1 MAIERQH
8 PVAGQ
13 AANSRAE
20 PDALLPAQPPGGS
33 IPDAPCT
40 LESLAQTVSCL
51 RKPADIQAYLQDAS
65 GLAAAGLP
73 AMVLRP
79 DSVEQVVQI
88 VRACHQE
95 GRRLTIQGGRSGL
108 AGGAVPDEGDVVLA
122 LERLDRVEEFDTVGG
137 TITVQAGMILENLC
151 ALVEARGWYF
161 PLDLGARGSC
171 QIGGNVATNA
181 GGNRVLRYGTTRE
194 LVLGLEVVLADGTLM
209 TMLNK
214 GLKNN
219 TGLDLK
225 HLFIGTE
232 GTLGVI
238 TRVVLRLFPRP
249 ERRYSALAAVSGLDQ
264 VARLLQLA
272 RARLPE
278 LSSFE
283 VMWRN
288 YLAAAGQVLQK
299 TPPFESRYPI
309 CVLLETEG
317 RDTPEAA
324 AALEGFLGEL
334 LESGEVLD
342 AIIPHSQEQ
351 AAMLW
356 KFRDAI
362 GEILRTMQPY
372 VAFDIGIPLQKMDAF
387 IEVACAG
394 LARLEPNARNLL
406 FGHLGD
412 GNLHLSTGPHA
423 PENLLAVEEL
433 VYREVERVGG
443 SISAEHGIGRI
454 KKPFLKHSRG
464 AAERALMQQ
473 VKRAL
478 DGDSGL
484 NRHRVIDA

>member
-1 MAIERQH
+1 MADDRQH
-8 PVAGQ
+8 PVAGETM
-13 AANSRAE
+13 NKRVE
-20 PDALLPAQPPGGS
+20 PDAPSVGMQPDRPVPG
-33 IPDAPCT
+33 IPYT
-40 LESLAQTVSCL
+40 LESLAQTISCL
-51 RKPADIQAYLQDAS
+51 RRPEEVQSYLQDAS
-65 GLAAAGLP
+65 GLAAEGPP

-79 DSVEQVVQI
+79 DSVEQVAQI

-122 LERLDRVEEFDTVGG
+122 LERLDKVEEFDTAGG

-151 ALVEARGWYF
+151 ALVEEQGWYF

-194 LVLGLEVVLADGTLM
+194 LVMGLEVVLADGTVM

-238 TRVVLRLFPRP
+238 TRVVLRLFPKP

-264 VARLLQLA
+264 VARLLKLA

-288 YLAAAGQVLQK
+288 YLVAAGQVLQK
-299 TPPFESRYPI
+299 TPPFEARHPI
-309 CVLLETEG
+309 CVLIETEG

-324 AALEGFLGEL
+324 SALEEFLGEL
-334 LESGEVLD
+334 LESGDVLD

-351 AAMLW
+351 AALLW
-356 KFRDAI
+356 KFRDSI
-362 GEILRTMQPY
+362 GEILRTIQPR
-372 VAFDIGIPLQKMDAF
+372 VAFDIGIPLQQMEAF
-387 IEVACAG
+387 IEVVCAG
-394 LARLEPNARNLL
+394 LSRMSPKAHNLL

-423 PENLLAVEEL
+423 PEDLMAVEEL

-478 DGDSGL
+478 DGGAGL
-484 NRHRVIDA
+484 NRDRVIDA